1 MPDPLQVPCGGR
13 AAGRLRPPSSKSQTQ
28 RYYNLALLS
37 RGPTTIERVLH
48 SEDCDRFAA
57 GLRAAGCRLEE
68 RDDRV
73 RIEPPAAPG
82 HGVIDCGASGTMMR
96 LLTAALCAVPGRWR
110 VDGAQRLRE
119 RPLAPLVEVLA
130 DLGAQL
136 DPLGVPGF
144 VPLEIAGGRFRGGR
158 AKIDASE
165 SSQFVSALLML
176 GAVSTRGLTLE
187 VASLV
192 SQPYVELTRAALTQ
206 FGAPVSEL
214 EPGLLSVGPVR
225 MRGARVTVEADV
237 SAACYAAAAAAL
249 TGGWV
254 DLEGVDRSSVQGD
267 VGFFDLLGAMGADI
281 DWGTG
286 AVRVSGAERL
296 RALDADLSSMPD
308 QVPTLAALA
317 PFAAGTTIIRNVP
330 HLRLKESD
338 RLAAMA
344 AELGRMGV
352 PVEERPDGLVVEGCW
367 ASRQPPAD
375 AVIVEAHD
383 DHRVAM
389 SCALVGLRR
398 PGVRVAKPEVVAKSY
413 PGFWDD
419 LRGLMG

>member
-1 MPDPLQVPCGGR
+1 
-13 AAGRLRPPSSKSQTQ
+13 
-28 RYYNLALLS
+28 
-37 RGPTTIERVLH
+37 
-48 SEDCDRFAA
+48 
-57 GLRAAGCRLEE
+57 
-68 RDDRV
+68 
-73 RIEPPAAPG
+73 
-82 HGVIDCGASGTMMR
+82 
-96 LLTAALCAVPGRWR
+96 
-110 VDGAQRLRE
+110 
-119 RPLAPLVEVLA
+119 LVEVLA

-144 VPLEIAGGRFRGGR
+144 APLEIAGGRFRGGR

-176 GAVSTRGLTLE
+176 GAVSTRGLTLA

-192 SQPYVELTRAALTQ
+192 SQPYVELTRAALAQ

-281 DWGTG
+281 DWGAG
-286 AVRVSGAERL
+286 VVRVSGAERL